1 MWGGKLGCIS
11 MATTQAQ
18 GQFHHLETKQEA
30 DRASS
35 CREVW
40 ILLSVSQF
48 VHGYVWGVC
57 GFVGERV
64 G

>member
-1 MWGGKLGCIS
+1 

-57 GFVGERV
+57 VFEGERLC
-64 G
+64 

>member
-1 MWGGKLGCIS
+1 

-30 DRASS
+30 ERASS

-48 VHGYVWGVC
+48 VHGCVWRVC
-57 GFVGERV
+57 MFVGEHLC
-64 G
+64 

>member
-1 MWGGKLGCIS
+1 

-30 DRASS
+30 ERASS
-35 CREVW
+35 CQEVW

-48 VHGYVWGVC
+48 VHGCVWRVC
-57 GFVGERV
+57 MFVGEHLC
-64 G
+64 

>member
-1 MWGGKLGCIS
+1 

-57 GFVGERV
+57 VFVGERLC
-64 G
+64 